1 MLLCEP
7 PEPKPHQFM
16 KRFLHICRHQRSI
29 ADPVKTVLKR
39 NDTAEV
45 PPGSRRIDP
54 GGFRKGQ
61 KVIFLQITPSI
72 LGLDKTSLLY
82 RLGAPVLMIPAMIL
96 ITWCMRK
103 VPVIRRI
110 VP

>member
-1 MLLCEP
+1 MDPQSILLYP
-7 PEPKPHQFM
+7 DQYTFSIYLMQF
-16 KRFLHICRHQRSI
+16 
-29 ADPVKTVLKR
+29 
-39 NDTAEV
+39 
-45 PPGSRRIDP
+45 
-54 GGFRKGQ
+54 
-61 KVIFLQITPSI
+61 IFLQITPSI